1 MMSDIRAE
9 RPFNKITVSDNSRK
23 KRGKRLKD
31 NPWDYTVIKLA
42 NITFLFC
49 IIFEV
54 VGIMTILFF
63 GTVGAQMSIYFMTF
77 LFSLFLWRRH
87 KNEID
92 IPISF
97 KKLELG
103 KMLHLSLITVCGVPI
118 ALLLNALAGV
128 LSNAGADSAEDVNTY
143 PILMAIVVYAVVP
156 AVVEEFVF
164 RGVILGAYSKV
175 DVRAGIMISSL
186 FFALLHFSLGSVLYG
201 FFFGLLFA
209 VVRIVTDNLVY
220 TMIMHLLFNT
230 INVLLSYMKLTEIPV
245 AVIFAVFVATIILFI
260 ALVMMFFRKSV
271 IEMRGSR
278 FEGKYKPWKAIT
290 KEGYM
295 TIAVCLTVMGML
307 LLM

>member
-1 MMSDIRAE
+1 MSDIRAE

-31 NPWDYTVIKLA
+31 NPWDYKLIKLA

-77 LFSLFLWRRH
+77 LFSLFLWKKH

-97 KKLELG
+97 KKLETV

-201 FFFGLLFA
+201 FFFGLLFT
-209 VVRIVTDNLVY
+209 VVRLATDNLSY
-220 TMIMHLLFNT
+220 TMVMHCLFNT
-230 INVLLSYMKLTEIPV
+230 INVLLSYMRLEEIPTV
-245 AVIFAVFVATIILFI
+245 AVIGLFAVAIIGFVILIMIFFQKNTIDTR
-260 ALVMMFFRKSV
+260 M
-271 IEMRGSR
+271 SR
-278 FEGKYKPWKAIT
+278 SEGKYRPYRLIT
-290 KEGYM
+290 KEGYITM
-295 TIAVCLTVMGML
+295 AVCITVMGML
-307 LLM
+307 LSL

>member
-31 NPWDYTVIKLA
+31 NPWDYKLIKLA

-63 GTVGAQMSIYFMTF
+63 GSVGAQMSIYFMTF

-97 KKLELG
+97 KKLEPG

-143 PILMAIVVYAVVP
+143 PIMLAIVVYAVVP

-164 RGVILGAYSKV
+164 RGVILGAYNRV
-175 DVRAGIMISSL
+175 DVKMGILLSSL
-186 FFALLHFSLGSVLYG
+186 FFALLHFSFGSVLYG

-209 VVRIVTDNLVY
+209 VVRLATDNLAY
-220 TMIMHLLFNT
+220 TMVMHGLFNT
-230 INVLLSYMKLTEIPV
+230 INVLLSYMRLGEIPMV
-245 AVIFAVFVATIILFI
+245 AVGGIFAVAIISFVILIMIFFQKNTIDTR
-260 ALVMMFFRKSV
+260 M
-271 IEMRGSR
+271 SR
-278 FEGKYKPWKAIT
+278 SEGKYKPYRLIT
-290 KEGYM
+290 KEGYITM
-295 TIAVCLTVMGML
+295 VVCIIIMGML
-307 LLM
+307 LSL